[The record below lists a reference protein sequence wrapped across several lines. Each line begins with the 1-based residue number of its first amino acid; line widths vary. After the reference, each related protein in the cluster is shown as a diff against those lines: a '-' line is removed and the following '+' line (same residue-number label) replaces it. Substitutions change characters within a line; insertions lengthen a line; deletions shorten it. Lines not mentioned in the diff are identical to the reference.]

1 MSDDSFAD
9 FREADGRFARGNRGG
24 PGRPRARDRITAL
37 DERVAEAG
45 LDLIEAALEEA
56 KGGNVR
62 AMEML
67 LDRIWPARR
76 GRPVEIDAPEIR
88 SIPDLVP
95 ASAAVTNAV
104 LNGDVTPDEGRAA
117 ARVLDRHGNIIA
129 LADLERRMSELEAED
144 VEARERER

>member
-24 PGRPRARDRITAL
+24 PGRPRARDRITPL

-76 GRPVEIDAPEIR
+76 EAPV
-88 SIPDLVP
+88 
-95 ASAAVTNAV
+95 
-104 LNGDVTPDEGRAA
+104 
-117 ARVLDRHGNIIA
+117 
-129 LADLERRMSELEAED
+129 
-144 VEARERER
+144 

>member
-9 FREADGRFARGNRGG
+9 FRGADGRFAKGNRGG

-45 LDLIEAALEEA
+45 PDLIEAALKEA
-56 KGGNVR
+56 KGGNVK

-88 SIPDLVP
+88 GIPDLVP

-117 ARVLDRHGNIIA
+117 ARVLDRHGSMIE
-129 LADLERRMSELEAED
+129 LVDLERRLSKLEAED
-144 VEARERER
+144 DEARERAR